1 MSKKTDHPFR
11 KKWGQNF
18 LVDRNLL
25 DKIVRTIDPKKSDS
39 ILEIGPGE
47 GVLTELIYPIVKEM
61 VAIEID
67 PMLIE
72 HLKNRESLKGL
83 NIVHGDVLLQDI
95 ENLPVKNLVRVIGNI
110 PYNITSPIIFWLIE
124 QLIFWEDAFIM
135 MQKEVAERL
144 SAVVG
149 TKAYGRFTVVTG
161 AYLNME
167 YCFTI
172 PPDVFIPKP
181 KVDSAIIRFTKKE
194 NPLISDEKYMR
205 FNKLVSAAFSQRRK
219 MLRNTLKAW
228 NFTDYVIIN
237 IETGNTLK
245 GWDIHPDLKKQINFT
260 RRPETLTIEEFV
272 TLV

>member
-1 MSKKTDHPFR
+1 MSKKIDHPFR
-11 KKWGQNF
+11 KRWGQNF

-25 DKIVRTIDPKKSDS
+25 EKIVRTIDPKESDS

-47 GVLTELIYPIVKEM
+47 GALTELIFPKVKEM

-124 QLIFWEDAFIM
+124 QLHFWDDAFIM

-149 TKAYGRFTVVTG
+149 TKAYGRFTVVVG

-194 NPLISDEKYMR
+194 NALISDEKYMR
-205 FNKLVSAAFSQRRK
+205 FNKLVSTAFSQRRK
-219 MLRNTLKAW
+219 MLRNTLK
-228 NFTDYVIIN
+228 
-237 IETGNTLK
+237 
-245 GWDIHPDLKKQINFT
+245 GWEIHPDLQEQINFT

-272 TLV
+272 SLV

>member
-11 KKWGQNF
+11 KRWGQNF
-18 LVDRNLL
+18 LADRNLL

-47 GVLTELIYPIVKEM
+47 GALTELIYPLVKEM

-124 QLIFWEDAFIM
+124 QLHFWDDAFIM

-144 SAVVG
+144 SAVAG

-219 MLRNTLKAW
+219 MLRNTLK
-228 NFTDYVIIN
+228 
-237 IETGNTLK
+237 
-245 GWDIHPDLKKQINFT
+245 GWDIHPDLQEQINFN

>member
-1 MSKKTDHPFR
+1 MSKKINHPFR

-18 LVDRNLL
+18 LADRNLL
-25 DKIVRTIDPKKSDS
+25 EKIVRTIDPKKSDS

-47 GVLTELIYPIVKEM
+47 GALTELIYPIVKEM

-124 QLIFWEDAFIM
+124 QLHFWDDALIM

-219 MLRNTLKAW
+219 MLRNTLK
-228 NFTDYVIIN
+228 
-237 IETGNTLK
+237 

>member
-1 MSKKTDHPFR
+1 MSRKIDHPFR

-18 LVDRNLL
+18 LADRNLL
-25 DKIVRTIDPKKSDS
+25 DKIVRTINPKKSDS

-47 GVLTELIYPIVKEM
+47 GALTELIYPIVKEM
-61 VAIEID
+61 IAIEID

-72 HLKNRESLKGL
+72 HLKNREILKGL
-83 NIVHGDVLLQDI
+83 KIVHGDVLLQDI

-124 QLIFWEDAFIM
+124 QLHFWDDAFIM

-161 AYLNME
+161 AYLNIE

-219 MLRNTLKAW
+219 MLRNTLK
-228 NFTDYVIIN
+228 
-237 IETGNTLK
+237 
-245 GWDIHPDLKKQINFT
+245 GWDIHPDLQEQINFN

>member
-11 KKWGQNF
+11 KRWGQNF
-18 LVDRNLL
+18 LADRNLL

-47 GVLTELIYPIVKEM
+47 GALTELIYPLVKEM

-95 ENLPVKNLVRVIGNI
+95 ESLPVKNLVRVIGNI

-124 QLIFWEDAFIM
+124 QLHFWDDAFIM

-219 MLRNTLKAW
+219 MLRNTLK
-228 NFTDYVIIN
+228 
-237 IETGNTLK
+237 
-245 GWDIHPDLKKQINFT
+245 GWDIHPDLQEQINFN

>member
-47 GVLTELIYPIVKEM
+47 GALTELIYPIVKEM

-194 NPLISDEKYMR
+194 NPLISDGKYVR
-205 FNKLVSAAFSQRRK
+205 FNKLVADAFSQRRK
-219 MLRNTLKAW
+219 MLRNTLK
-228 NFTDYVIIN
+228 D
-237 IETGNTLK
+237 
-245 GWDIHPDLKKQINFT
+245 WDIPTDIQEKIDFT
-260 RRPETLTIEEFV
+260 RRPETLTIEEFASMV
-272 TLV
+272 

>member
-1 MSKKTDHPFR
+1 MSKKIDHPFR

-18 LVDRNLL
+18 LADRNLL
-25 DKIVRTIDPKKSDS
+25 DKIVRIIDPKQSDS

-47 GVLTELIYPIVKEM
+47 GALTELIYPIVKEM

-67 PMLIE
+67 PILIE

-95 ENLPVKNLVRVIGNI
+95 ENLPVNNLVRVIGNI

-124 QLIFWEDAFIM
+124 QLHFWDDAFIM

-219 MLRNTLKAW
+219 MLRNTLK
-228 NFTDYVIIN
+228 
-237 IETGNTLK
+237 
-245 GWDIHPDLKKQINFT
+245 GWDIHPDLQEQINFN

>member
-1 MSKKTDHPFR
+1 MSKKIDHPFR
-11 KKWGQNF
+11 KRWGQNF
-18 LVDRNLL
+18 LADRNLL

-47 GVLTELIYPIVKEM
+47 GALTELIYPIVKEM

-83 NIVHGDVLLQDI
+83 NIEHGDVLLQDI

-124 QLIFWEDAFIM
+124 QLHFWDDAFIM

-219 MLRNTLKAW
+219 MLRNTLK
-228 NFTDYVIIN
+228 
-237 IETGNTLK
+237 
-245 GWDIHPDLKKQINFT
+245 GWDIHPDLQEQINFS

>member
-1 MSKKTDHPFR
+1 MSKKIDHPFR

-18 LVDRNLL
+18 LADRNLL

-47 GVLTELIYPIVKEM
+47 GALTELIYPIVKEM

-72 HLKNRESLKGL
+72 HLKNRETLKGL

-124 QLIFWEDAFIM
+124 QLHFWDDAFIM

-219 MLRNTLKAW
+219 MLRNTLK
-228 NFTDYVIIN
+228 
-237 IETGNTLK
+237 
-245 GWDIHPDLKKQINFT
+245 GWDIHPDLQEQINFS

>member
-1 MSKKTDHPFR
+1 MSKKIDHPFR

-18 LVDRNLL
+18 LADRNLL

-47 GVLTELIYPIVKEM
+47 GALTELIYPIVKEM

-124 QLIFWEDAFIM
+124 QLHFWDDAFIM

-149 TKAYGRFTVVTG
+149 TKAYGRFTVMTG

-172 PPDVFIPKP
+172 PPDVFFPKP

-219 MLRNTLKAW
+219 MLRNTLK
-228 NFTDYVIIN
+228 
-237 IETGNTLK
+237 
-245 GWDIHPDLKKQINFT
+245 GWDIHPDLQEQINFN

>member
-1 MSKKTDHPFR
+1 MSKKIDHPFR
-11 KKWGQNF
+11 KRWGQNF

-25 DKIVRTIDPKKSDS
+25 EKIVRTIDPKKSDS

-47 GVLTELIYPIVKEM
+47 GALTELIFPKVKEM

-124 QLIFWEDAFIM
+124 QLHFWDDAFIM

-149 TKAYGRFTVVTG
+149 TKAYGRFTVVVG

-219 MLRNTLKAW
+219 MLRNTLK
-228 NFTDYVIIN
+228 
-237 IETGNTLK
+237 

-272 TLV
+272 SLV

>member
-1 MSKKTDHPFR
+1 MSNKTDHPFR

-18 LVDRNLL
+18 LADRNLL

-47 GVLTELIYPIVKEM
+47 GALTELIYPVVKEM

-124 QLIFWEDAFIM
+124 QLHFWDDAFIM

-149 TKAYGRFTVVTG
+149 TKDYGRFTVVTG

-219 MLRNTLKAW
+219 MLRNTLK
-228 NFTDYVIIN
+228 
-237 IETGNTLK
+237 
-245 GWDIHPDLKKQINFT
+245 GWDIHPDLQEQINFS

-272 TLV
+272 ALV

>member
-11 KKWGQNF
+11 KRWGQNF
-18 LVDRNLL
+18 LADRNLL

-47 GVLTELIYPIVKEM
+47 GALTELIYPLVKEM

-95 ENLPVKNLVRVIGNI
+95 ESLPVKNLVRVIGNI

-124 QLIFWEDAFIM
+124 QLHFWDDAFIM

-219 MLRNTLKAW
+219 MLRNTLK
-228 NFTDYVIIN
+228 
-237 IETGNTLK
+237 
-245 GWDIHPDLKKQINFT
+245 GWDIHPDLQEQINFN
-260 RRPETLTIEEFV
+260 RRPETLTIEEFASMV
-272 TLV
+272 

>member
-1 MSKKTDHPFR
+1 MSKKRDHPFR

-18 LVDRNLL
+18 LADRNLL

-47 GVLTELIYPIVKEM
+47 GALTELIYPIVKEM

-124 QLIFWEDAFIM
+124 QLHFWDDAFIM

-219 MLRNTLKAW
+219 MLRNTLK
-228 NFTDYVIIN
+228 
-237 IETGNTLK
+237 
-245 GWDIHPDLKKQINFT
+245 GWDIHPDLQEQINFN

>member
-1 MSKKTDHPFR
+1 MSKKTDHSFR

-18 LVDRNLL
+18 LADRNLL
-25 DKIVRTIDPKKSDS
+25 EKIVRTIDPKNSDS

-47 GVLTELIYPIVKEM
+47 GALTELIYPIVKEM

-95 ENLPVKNLVRVIGNI
+95 ENLPVNNLVRVIGNI

-124 QLIFWEDAFIM
+124 QLHFWDDAFIM

-219 MLRNTLKAW
+219 MLRNTLK
-228 NFTDYVIIN
+228 
-237 IETGNTLK
+237 
-245 GWDIHPDLKKQINFT
+245 GWDIHPDLQEQINFS

>member
-1 MSKKTDHPFR
+1 MSKKINHPFR

-18 LVDRNLL
+18 LADRNLL

-47 GVLTELIYPIVKEM
+47 GALTELIYPIVKEM

-95 ENLPVKNLVRVIGNI
+95 ENLPVNNLVRVIGNI

-124 QLIFWEDAFIM
+124 QLHFWDDAFIM

-219 MLRNTLKAW
+219 MLRNTLK
-228 NFTDYVIIN
+228 
-237 IETGNTLK
+237 
-245 GWDIHPDLKKQINFT
+245 GWDIHPDLQEQINFN

>member
-1 MSKKTDHPFR
+1 MSKKIDHPFR
-11 KKWGQNF
+11 KRWGQNF

-25 DKIVRTIDPKKSDS
+25 EKIVRTIDPKKSDS

-47 GVLTELIYPIVKEM
+47 GALTELIFPKVKEM

-124 QLIFWEDAFIM
+124 QLHFWDDAFIM

-149 TKAYGRFTVVTG
+149 TKAYGRFTVVVG

-205 FNKLVSAAFSQRRK
+205 FNKLVSTAFSQRRK
-219 MLRNTLKAW
+219 MLRNTLK
-228 NFTDYVIIN
+228 
-237 IETGNTLK
+237 
-245 GWDIHPDLKKQINFT
+245 GWEIHPDLQKQINFT

-272 TLV
+272 SLV